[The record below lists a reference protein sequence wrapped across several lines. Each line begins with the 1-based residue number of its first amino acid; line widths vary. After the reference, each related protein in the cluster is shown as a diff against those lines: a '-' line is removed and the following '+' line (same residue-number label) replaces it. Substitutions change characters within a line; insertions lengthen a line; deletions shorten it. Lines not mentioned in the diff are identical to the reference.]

1 MSAVVSQVVEVP
13 IATWSPEVSDDQARR
28 YAALLETG
36 KVLYLP
42 RLAFELRPEE
52 RHFLDPR
59 WSDPKSK
66 NISYDPADGRLK
78 GARGNDADLRALRA
92 LIERFHRQALGLI
105 QRLAPGYAAHLRGA
119 RASFRPQPVAG
130 RATSWRKDDTRLH
143 VDAFPSRPNHGERI
157 LRVFANVNPRGEP
170 RVWRVGEPFE
180 ALARRFMPQLSKP
193 LPGSAALLAALRITK
208 SRRSRYDHYML
219 ELHDRM
225 KADPDYQQH
234 APQETIAFPP
244 GCTWICFSDQTSH
257 AALSGQYLFEQTVH
271 LPVAGMYDPAR
282 SPLRVLERLAGRALV

>member
-1 MSAVVSQVVEVP
+1 MQMIEE
-13 IATWSPEVSDDQARR
+13 IGITGWEE
-28 YAALLETG
+28 AAPRVTEALEAG
-36 KVLYLP
+36 KVV
-42 RLAFELRPEE
+42 LAPHLHFELAEPE
-52 RHFLDPR
+52 RRFLSPACLDG
-59 WSDPKSK
+59 KSK
-66 NISYDPADGRLK
+66 NVSYRPAT
-78 GARGNDADLRALRA
+78 GALGGASPDADRAALTAMLKRYFERA
-92 LIERFHRQALGLI
+92 STLLGALCPEYRGKLS
-105 QRLAPGYAAHLRGA
+105 PGFT
-119 RASFRPQPVAG
+119 SFRPAEIAG

-180 ALARRFMPQLSKP
+180 ALARRFMPQLSTP
-193 LPGSAALLAALRITK
+193 LRGSAARLAALRITK

-225 KADPDYQQH
+225 KADPDYQKH